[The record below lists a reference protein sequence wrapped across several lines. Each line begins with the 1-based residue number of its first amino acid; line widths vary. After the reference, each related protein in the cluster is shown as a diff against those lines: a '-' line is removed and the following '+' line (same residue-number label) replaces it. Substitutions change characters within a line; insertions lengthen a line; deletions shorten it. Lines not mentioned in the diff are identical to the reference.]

1 VHACF
6 PVESH
11 AREAACADYLM
22 ARYDPRDKFYRKA
35 RAAGLPSRAAFKIE
49 ELIARFKLVRP
60 GARVADLGCAPGGWL
75 AILTH
80 AVGPNGRV
88 VGVDI
93 DQCAAPGPNVVTITG
108 DIRDAAVRAQ
118 VANLLVNAAVRQAV
132 APSVAAGSA
141 IATSGAARVATSG
154 GSAVAT
160 SGGSAVATSGTAP
173 AANSSAAPVATSGT
187 ALGAEEAKQSDRLT
201 SAVGAIARCGEA
213 TASVEVGARQLAV
226 ADLIASDL
234 SPKLTGIADRDQA
247 RSAELLTIALEFA
260 GVVLRPGGAMIAKV
274 FMGGEFEDLKR
285 KFDRAFDKVEVT
297 HTRASRPGSSEL
309 YLVARGFRPG

>member
-1 VHACF
+1 
-6 PVESH
+6 
-11 AREAACADYLM
+11 M

-88 VGVDI
+88 VGVDL
-93 DQCAAPGPNVVTITG
+93 DQCAAPGPNVVTIAG

-132 APSVAAGSA
+132 APSVVARSAAAPPAGP
-141 IATSGAARVATSG
+141 TSPADVAA

-160 SGGSAVATSGTAP
+160 
-173 AANSSAAPVATSGT
+173 SSAAPVATSST
-187 ALGAEEAKQSDRLT
+187 AAVESSSAAPVANSGAAPVATSGAGVGAEEAKQSDRLT
-201 SAVGAIARCGEA
+201 SAVGAIARRGEA
-213 TASVEVGARQLAV
+213 TASVEVGALQLAV
-226 ADLIASDL
+226 ADLITSDL

-260 GVVLRPGGAMIAKV
+260 GVVLKPGGAMIAKV

>member
-1 VHACF
+1 
-6 PVESH
+6 
-11 AREAACADYLM
+11 M

-93 DQCAAPGPNVVTITG
+93 DQCAAPGPNVVTIAG

-118 VANLLVNAAVRQAV
+118 VANLLVNAAAHQAA
-132 APSVAAGSA
+132 APSVAA
-141 IATSGAARVATSG
+141 R
-154 GSAVAT
+154 SAVAT
-160 SGGSAVATSGTAP
+160 SGGSAVATSG
-173 AANSSAAPVATSGT
+173 AALGATSGA
-187 ALGAEEAKQSDRLT
+187 ALGAEEPQQPDRLT
-201 SAVGAIARCGEA
+201 SAVGAAARFA
-213 TASVEVGARQLAV
+213 AAPPARPTSPPADVPAGSAV
-226 ADLIASDL
+226 ADLITSDL

-260 GVVLRPGGAMIAKV
+260 GVVLKPGGAMIAKV

-285 KFDRAFDKVEVT
+285 KFDRAFDEVEVT